1 MTSSGIGDG
10 WRIDPAAA
18 GSAIAD
24 AKTGISG
31 LDDVAKAA
39 QGAIDAASAVAG
51 PKTAAALA
59 SLASNPFLSQI
70 DKVRSEVDHA
80 ADQTKLALDAY
91 VQGDDEMAT
100 HYAGGI
106 GR

>member
-1 MTSSGIGDG
+1 MTPPVSGNG

-24 AKTGISG
+24 AKMGISG
-31 LDDVAKAA
+31 LDDVATAA
-39 QGAIDAASAVAG
+39 QAAIDAASAIAG

-59 SLASNPFLSQI
+59 RLARNPFLSQI
-70 DKVRSEVDHA
+70 QKVRSGVEQA

-91 VQGDDEMAT
+91 VQGDEEMAS
-100 HYAGGI
+100 HSAEGI